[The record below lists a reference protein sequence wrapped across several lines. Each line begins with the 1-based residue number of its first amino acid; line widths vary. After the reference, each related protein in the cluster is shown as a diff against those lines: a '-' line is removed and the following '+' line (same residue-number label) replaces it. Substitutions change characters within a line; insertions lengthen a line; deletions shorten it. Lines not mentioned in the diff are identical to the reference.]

1 MKNIKLTLTILIIL
15 FSTNNIC
22 AQYRKFIGETALSDN
37 LFLQL
42 QTGGSYIAGSR
53 SLPFFEGI
61 SPHISI
67 SAGKHFS
74 PILGVRLQVSGWQ
87 NKKRLPDSHY
97 SAKYLHT
104 GIDALFSLTNIFR
117 YYVPSRKFNL
127 FFIGGIGYVHS
138 FSDKAHEQP
147 HTNNIVPR
155 IGFQADWKVS
165 ERISL
170 NIETNGNLYP
180 NGFNGRVNNYKN
192 DYSANLLLGITY
204 KITYNRSGIDFP
216 HMYDPGDV
224 IDTRNEEINRLRQEL
239 HAKETELK
247 RLKEE

>member
-1 MKNIKLTLTILIIL
+1 MKSIKLTLTIFIIL

-42 QTGGSYIAGSR
+42 QTGGSYIAGNHN
-53 SLPFFEGI
+53 LPFFEGI
-61 SPHISI
+61 SPHVSI

-74 PILGVRLQVSGWQ
+74 PILGVRVQTSGWL
-87 NKKRLPDSHY
+87 NKKRISDSNY
-97 SAKYLHT
+97 SVKYLHI
-104 GIDALFSLTNIFR
+104 GMDALFSLTNIFR
-117 YYVPSRKFNL
+117 YYDPYRKFNL
-127 FFIGGIGYVHS
+127 FFIGGIGYAHS
-138 FSDKAHEQP
+138 FSDKSHEQP

-155 IGFQADWKVS
+155 IGFQANWRVS
-165 ERISL
+165 EHISL

-180 NGFNGRVNNYKN
+180 NGLNGRKNNYKT
-192 DYSANLLLGITY
+192 DYSVNLLLGIAY

-239 HAKETELK
+239 EAKEVELK
-247 RLKEE
+247 RLREE